1 MLSMPCVCLDL
12 HAYVFFVM
20 FMLRSTCLCL
30 DLCLFRPRVMPM
42 FRSMCLCA
50 SCHVCV
56 LRSIYWLLMPCA
68 SIAILSHD
76 ISLSC
81 VLALIG
87 GV

>member
-1 MLSMPCVCLDL
+1 
-12 HAYVFFVM
+12 
-20 FMLRSTCLCL
+20 
-30 DLCLFRPRVMPM
+30 MPM

-50 SCHVCV
+50 LCHVCV

-68 SIAILSHD
+68 SIAILSLD